1 MNALSLCMACVGYTQ
16 IMHSIS
22 HQICIRLELVR
33 FWYLFILPY
42 SSKLLPWRCGNRTT
56 NLVPQK
62 STNFDSK
69 YSHSTKQNKEK
80 QCVYF
85 VGFTVD
91 WFYGMHVFI
100 TNYTGLVSWGWVGL
114 WGFFWW
120 APSAKR
126 KYHHGVSSGWSGTW
140 FHSNTGL
147 SSTQYEQ
154 IPIIFGVWP
163 VWLTPFLFRSIKF
176 WRVYG

>member
-1 MNALSLCMACVGYTQ
+1 MRGLYSNNAQYIPSNMHTFRACSVLIPVYFTIFFKITSLALWQSYDQPCTTE
-16 IMHSIS
+16 IHK
-22 HQICIRLELVR
+22 
-33 FWYLFILPY
+33 FWL
-42 SSKLLPWRCGNRTT
+42 
-56 NLVPQK
+56 
-62 STNFDSK
+62 K

-126 KYHHGVSSGWSGTW
+126 EDHHGVSSGWSGTW

-147 SSTQYEQ
+147 SRTQNEQ

-163 VWLTPFLFRSIKF
+163 VWLTPFLFQSIKF